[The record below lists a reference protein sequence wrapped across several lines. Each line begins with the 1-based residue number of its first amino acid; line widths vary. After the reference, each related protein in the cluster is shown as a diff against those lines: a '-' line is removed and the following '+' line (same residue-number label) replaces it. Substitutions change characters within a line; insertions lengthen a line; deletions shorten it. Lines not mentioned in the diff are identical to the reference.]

1 MSSEPIY
8 VLPGMGADSAMYAG
22 AWRTL
27 PNCFFVEW
35 PPCKKENSIEKISR
49 RVVEEAG
56 IKDGAILVGSS
67 LGGIVASEIARLR
80 NPRHLFLVGGAK
92 RKEEINDFLA
102 LIHPLADLLPIEFI
116 QRVAGKIPNE
126 VTKMFNRS
134 QAEFIRAMCKAI
146 FEWPGLDDA
155 VLKPARIHGRFD
167 RVIPVPPDADKI
179 VDGGHLIAMTHAQ
192 ECVDFITSRIGGVR

>member
-8 VLPGMGADSAMYAG
+8 VLPGMGADSAMYAR
-22 AWRTL
+22 AWHTL
-27 PNCFFVEW
+27 PNCCFIEW
-35 PPCKKENSIEKISR
+35 PPYKKENSIEKIGQ
-49 RVVEEAG
+49 RVAEEAG

-67 LGGIVASEIARLR
+67 LGGIVACEIAKLR
-80 NPRHLFLVGGAK
+80 NLRHLFLIGGAK

-102 LIHPLADLLPIEFI
+102 LMHPLADLLPIEFI

-146 FEWPGLDDA
+146 FEWPGLDDT
-155 VLKPARIHGRFD
+155 VFKPERIHGKFD
-167 RVIPVPPDADKI
+167 RVIPVPPDAHKVI
-179 VDGGHLIAMTHAQ
+179 DGGHLIAMTHAQ
-192 ECVDFITSRIGGVR
+192 ECVDFITSRIDCVR

>member
-8 VLPGMGADSAMYAG
+8 VLPGMGADSTMYAG

-27 PNCFFVEW
+27 PNCFFIEW
-35 PPCKKENSIEKISR
+35 PPYKNENTIEKIGQ
-49 RVVEEAG
+49 RVAVEAG

-67 LGGIVASEIARLR
+67 LGGIVACEIAKLR
-80 NPRHLFLVGGAK
+80 NLKHLFLIGGAK
-92 RKEEINDFLA
+92 KKEEINDLLA

-146 FEWPGLDDA
+146 FEWPGLDDT
-155 VLKPARIHGRFD
+155 VFRPARIHGKFD
-167 RVIPVPPDADKI
+167 RVIPVPPDAQKV

-192 ECVDFITSRIGGVR
+192 ECVDFITSRIDR

>member
-1 MSSEPIY
+1 MSTETIY
-8 VLPGMGADSAMYAG
+8 VLPGMGANSTMYSG
-22 AWRTL
+22 AWLTL

-35 PPCKKENSIEKISR
+35 PPYKKENSIEKIGE
-49 RVVEEAG
+49 RVVEEAE

-67 LGGIVASEIARLR
+67 LGGIVACEIAKLR
-80 NPRHLFLVGGAK
+80 NLSHLFLVGGAK
-92 RKEEINDFLA
+92 KKEEINDFLA

-116 QRVAGKIPNE
+116 QMVAGKIPNE

-134 QAEFIRAMCKAI
+134 QAEFIRAMCRAI
-146 FEWPGLDDA
+146 FEWPGLDDT
-155 VLKPARIHGRFD
+155 VFKPARIHGRFD

-192 ECVDFITSRIGGVR
+192 ECVDFITSRIDR